1 MAAAG
6 NPFYSTTRKL
16 LNSLRF
22 FSTTSSSYEGNG
34 VIGIVRESYTKWER
48 RVPLTP
54 EQVRTLV
61 RDHGYTVQ
69 IQPSNKRIFTNKE
82 YEAAGA
88 TVQDDLSEACLILG
102 VKQVEV
108 REGGVGGN
116 V

>member
-1 MAAAG
+1 MASAE
-6 NPFYSTTRKL
+6 NPFYSTLRQS
-16 LNSLRF
+16 LNTHRL
-22 FSTTSSSYEGNG
+22 FSTVSSSYKGNG

-54 EQVRTLV
+54 EQVRSLV
-61 RDHGYTVQ
+61 KDHSYTVQ

-88 TVQDDLSEACLILG
+88 VVQDDLSEACLVLG

-108 REGGVGGN
+108 REG
-116 V
+116 